1 MISVPH
7 PSQLGGF
14 TELTNADEV
23 ERPSKRR
30 AVVDDH
36 ELVVLDEEE
45 EGSVQE
51 DNTNMWTKGTVVIPE
66 SECEFTSILELRQE
80 VKAKGN
86 RGGSCSHFSRRAR
99 ARAESAL
106 ESRGTALIV
115 DACDILLKHAFVGI
129 ADLHMGLSLIQYS
142 TRLYLAN
149 HTSLA

>member
-45 EGSVQE
+45 EGSVEE
-51 DNTNMWTKGTVVIPE
+51 DNTNMWTKGTVMIPE

-80 VKAKGN
+80 AKAKGN
-86 RGGSCSHFSRRAR
+86 QGESCFHDSHRAR
-99 ARAESAL
+99 VESAL

-115 DACDILLKHAFVGI
+115 DVCDILLKHAFVGI
-129 ADLHMGLSLIQYS
+129 ADLHMGLSLIQHS